1 MVISAQ
7 VVRVTINGPYSY
19 TLYKDGIGEK
29 VVVGLATPQAAWNA
43 VRDDVLAFIVAA
55 PPPGETVQRM
65 NVNVS
70 TSANP

>member
-43 VRDDVLAFIVAA
+43 VRDDVVAFVTAA
-55 PPPGETVQRM
+55 LPVVETVVRM
-65 NVNVS
+65 NINVS
-70 TSANP
+70 TTQTP